1 MSNAKILNVLNALT
15 ANGGGNGILKF
26 LNGIMII
33 RSNAIALQTTFPT
46 PFVDT
51 PTVLV
56 SVSTNRWAASFDRE
70 LFPGV
75 VTPTGFSIFTLVV
88 NGNGSSTVS
97 GYLAIGRWK

>member
-15 ANGGGNGILKF
+15 ANGGGDGILKF

-33 RSNAIALQTTFPT
+33 RSKAIALETTFPT

-56 SVSTNRWAASFDRE
+56 SVVTTRWVASYDRE
-70 LFPGV
+70 LYPGQI
-75 VTPTGFSIFTLVV
+75 TPTGFSLGRIT
-88 NGNGSSTVS
+88 TEQTTIY

>member
-15 ANGGGNGILKF
+15 ADGGGNVLKF

-33 RSNAIALQTTFPT
+33 RSDTIALETTFPT

-56 SVSTNRWAASFDRE
+56 SVVTTRWVASYDRE
-70 LFPGV
+70 LYPTT
-75 VTPTGFSIFTLVV
+75 VTPTGFSIASIVV
-88 NGNGSSTVS
+88 DDCGLTTVS